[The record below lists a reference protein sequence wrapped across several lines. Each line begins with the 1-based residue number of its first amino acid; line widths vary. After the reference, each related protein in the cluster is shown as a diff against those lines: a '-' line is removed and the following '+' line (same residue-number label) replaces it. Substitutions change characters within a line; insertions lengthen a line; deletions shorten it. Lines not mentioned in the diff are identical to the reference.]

1 MLKFEDENNYMY
13 PILLDR
19 RMYYVSIFVLF
30 CSRCRP
36 LMFYVFNWLFCIV
49 SLAGVFIWYHFY
61 TAHCI
66 FLGVMST
73 VLIMNGGN
81 YYIDVFSKRGF
92 VEDECE

>member
-1 MLKFEDENNYMY
+1 
-13 PILLDR
+13 
-19 RMYYVSIFVLF
+19 MYYVSIFVLF
-30 CSRCRP
+30 CLRCCF

-49 SLAGVFIWYHFY
+49 SLVGVFIWYYFY
-61 TAHCI
+61 IVYCI
-66 FLGVMST
+66 FFGVMFI